1 MVTAAAIYARIS
13 SDRTG
18 EALGV
23 RRQVDDC
30 QAEAERRGWPVAEVY
45 IDDDISAYS
54 GKARPQYQR
63 LLADITDRHVDA
75 VLVWH
80 LDRLHRQPRELE
92 EFVDTCSAANL
103 KHLVTLHGEV
113 DIGSGDGML
122 IARIMAAVAANES
135 DAKSRRQRRKMDE
148 LAQQGQ
154 PHGGAYRP
162 FGYDEDKVTV
172 RESEAKIIRQLADR
186 LLAGESLASL
196 ARWLND
202 NDIPTTTG
210 KQWRTQGV
218 RNLLRNPRLS
228 GQRTHRGQLAGP
240 AAWPPIITP
249 EQTDAIRAL
258 LDDPAR
264 RTNRTARRYL
274 LSGMLRCG
282 ECGEK
287 LLAHPRSGVRR
298 YVCKTGAGLA
308 GCGKV
313 HIDAALI
320 EQLISESVLLR
331 LDTPALADA
340 MSAQRRDD
348 EQAWSLAEQVAQ
360 EEQQLA
366 ELSTL
371 YGNRAITAA
380 EWAAARE
387 PIAARL
393 KAAKQRLARARNS
406 NQLDGLIG
414 TGDRLRDEWSGLNL
428 NRQRAI
434 ITAVLDHAVVN
445 AYTKPGARRFD
456 PDRVDPVW
464 RL

>member
-1 MVTAAAIYARIS
+1 MTTAAAIYARIS

-92 EFVDTCSAANL
+92 EFVDTCTAANL

-148 LAQQGQ
+148 LAQQGR

-162 FGYDEDKVTV
+162 FGYDADKVTV
-172 RESEAKIIRQLADR
+172 REPEAKIVRQLADR

-202 NDIPTTTG
+202 HDIPTTTG
-210 KQWRTQGV
+210 KPWRTQGV
-218 RNLLRNPRLS
+218 RNLLRSPRLS
-228 GQRTHRGQLAGP
+228 GQRTHRGQIVGA
-240 AAWPPIITP
+240 AAWPAIIPP

-264 RTNRTARRYL
+264 RTNRPARRYL

-282 ECGEK
+282 ECQER
-287 LLAHPRSGVRR
+287 LLAHPRDGVRR
-298 YVCKTGAGLA
+298 YVCKTGAGLS

-313 HIDAALI
+313 YIDAALT
-320 EQLISESVLLR
+320 EQLISEAVLYR
-331 LDTPALADA
+331 LDHPALAEA
-340 MSAQRRDD
+340 LTSKRRDD

-360 EEQQLA
+360 EEQQLTELA
-366 ELSTL
+366 EL
-371 YGNRAITAA
+371 YGNRAISAA
-380 EWAAARE
+380 EWTAARK
-387 PIAARL
+387 PIDARL
-393 KAAKQRLARARNS
+393 KTARQRLTRARTS
-406 NQLDGLIG
+406 NQLDALVG
-414 TGDRLRDEWSGLNL
+414 TGDQLRDEWSGLNL
-428 NRQRAI
+428 DRQRAI
-434 ITAVLDHAVVN
+434 VAALLDHAIVN
-445 AYTKPGARRFD
+445 RYRAPGARRFD
-456 PDRVDPVW
+456 PERVDPVW